1 VIIMTDSNYD
11 VPFRRRREQKT
22 DYKQR
27 LGLLKSGKPRAVVR
41 ISNNHTRVHLAH
53 FKAEGDENTAQTI
66 SKELEE
72 YGWEN
77 HTGNLP
83 AAYLTGFLA
92 GNKAEEDEAVL
103 DIGLREKNI
112 NGKMFAALKGI
123 IDAGVEVPAGDSIF
137 PSEERIRGEHIEEM
151 TGKEVPANFKE
162 TKEQIKGEFN

>member
-1 VIIMTDSNYD
+1 MADTSNYEL
-11 VPFRRRREQKT
+11 PFRRRREQKT

-41 ISNNHTRVHLAH
+41 SSNNHTRVHLSH
-53 FKAEGDENTAQTI
+53 YKQEGDENTAQTL

-92 GNKAEEDEAVL
+92 GMKAEEDEAVL
-103 DIGLREKNI
+103 DLGLREKNK
-112 NGKMFAALKGI
+112 GGRMFAALKGL
-123 IDAGVEVPAGDSIF
+123 IDAGVEIPAGDGIF
-137 PSEERIRGEHIEEM
+137 PAEERLRGEHIEEM
-151 TGKEVPANFKE
+151 TGKEVPANFEE
-162 TKEQIKGEFN
+162 TKEEIRGEFE